1 MMRFFPV
8 TLLILCFLAG
18 LPLKSSS
25 AEVVLQFGFVKIMR
39 GTEVL
44 FHNTRG
50 TSVPLEINDRI
61 QTGSATK
68 AEIFLRGREESIKLG
83 SRSFFGYDNLSEEQT
98 QVSLLTGK
106 GQFNVSR
113 TSTKTISLKK
123 KSRRKSF
130 KVRTVTAVI
139 GVRGTEFILGTSG
152 TQTNLLTLS
161 GSVGIAPLEAPEI
174 EVEVPENQASQVQKG
189 MAPTKPVNVPPE
201 VQKQII
207 SQDSPKVFNVVQFPP
222 AMSIDQAKQEKKE
235 KQEEQKEEKQEEEEQ
250 EEEEQEEGEQEEG
263 EKEQEQQAPA
273 DEQPSQNEPLSP
285 PERTQ
290 MIELPVDLTPLENLQ
305 KQLDKTK
312 QDIIQKE
319 SHKTLEIKIQRE

>member
-1 MMRFFPV
+1 MRFFPV

-113 TSTKTISLKK
+113 TSTKTASLKK

-139 GVRGTEFILGTSG
+139 SVRGTEFVLGTSG

-161 GSVGIAPLEAPEI
+161 GSVGLAPVEAPEI

-201 VQKQII
+201 VQKQIV

-222 AMSIDQAKQEKKE
+222 AMSIEQATQEKKE
-235 KQEEQKEEKQEEEEQ
+235 KQEEQKE
-250 EEEEQEEGEQEEG
+250 
-263 EKEQEQQAPA
+263 
-273 DEQPSQNEPLSP
+273 
-285 PERTQ
+285 
-290 MIELPVDLTPLENLQ
+290 
-305 KQLDKTK
+305 
-312 QDIIQKE
+312 
-319 SHKTLEIKIQRE
+319 

>member
-1 MMRFFPV
+1 MRFFPV

-44 FHNTRG
+44 FHTTRG

-113 TSTKTISLKK
+113 TSTKTASLKK

-139 GVRGTEFILGTSG
+139 GVRGTEFVLGTSG

-161 GSVGIAPLEAPEI
+161 GSVGLAPLEAPEI

-201 VQKQII
+201 VQKQIV

-235 KQEEQKEEKQEEEEQ
+235 KQEEQKEEKQKEEEQ
-250 EEEEQEEGEQEEG
+250 KEEEQEEG

-273 DEQPSQNEPLSP
+273 DEQPSQNEPPPP
-285 PERTQ
+285 PESPQ

>member
-1 MMRFFPV
+1 MRFFPV
-8 TLLILCFLAG
+8 TLLIISLLAG
-18 LPLKSSS
+18 LPFKSFS

-113 TSTKTISLKK
+113 TSTKTASLKK

-139 GVRGTEFILGTSG
+139 GVRGTEFVLGTSG

-161 GSVGIAPLEAPEI
+161 GSVGLAPLEAPEI

-201 VQKQII
+201 VQKQIV

-222 AMSIDQAKQEKKE
+222 AMSIDQAKQEKQKE
-235 KQEEQKEEKQEEEEQ
+235 EEQK
-250 EEEEQEEGEQEEG
+250 EEEQEEGEQEEG

-273 DEQPSQNEPLSP
+273 DEQPSQNEPPPP
-285 PERTQ
+285 PESPQ

>member
-1 MMRFFPV
+1 MRFFPI
-8 TLLILCFLAG
+8 TLLFFFFLAG
-18 LPLKSSS
+18 FPLKSFS
-25 AEVVLQFGFVKIMR
+25 AELVLQFGFVKIMR
-39 GTEVL
+39 GMEVL
-44 FHNTRG
+44 FHSTSG

-113 TSTKTISLKK
+113 TSTKTASLKK

-139 GVRGTEFILGTSG
+139 GVIGTEFVLGTSG

-161 GSVGIAPLEAPEI
+161 GSVGLAPLEAPEI

-201 VQKQII
+201 LQKQIV

-235 KQEEQKEEKQEEEEQ
+235 KEEEQKEEEQKEEEQ
-250 EEEEQEEGEQEEG
+250 KEEEQEEG

-273 DEQPSQNEPLSP
+273 DEQPSQNEPPPP
-285 PERTQ
+285 PESLE